1 MAEATGLR
9 NNALPYPIYGA
20 PFGIVFPILDA
31 DGDLVTGAT
40 ALDSEVSK
48 NADTAADCTN
58 EATEI
63 ATSSGL
69 YYLLLT
75 ATELT
80 ADVVAGITKTSTSGA
95 KTTSWALFPRKLV
108 TIRSGTAA
116 GGDTSYITL
125 DSGASAVDDTYNGMV
140 CIATI
145 DSNVE
150 ARIIADYTGS
160 NKQAAVTPAW
170 NVAPDS
176 DDTFVIKLPEGVQIP
191 QADVSRW
198 TAVMPDSIPADG
210 TRPSPEQALYMIVQ
224 YLMER
229 GIVGTTQTIYK
240 ADGTTPLLTQT
251 LGDATNPTTI
261 TRAT

>member
-31 DGDLVTGAT
+31 DGDLVTAAAG
-40 ALDSEVSK
+40 LDSEVSL
-48 NADTAADCTN
+48 NGDTAADCTN

-63 ATSSGL
+63 ATSSGM
-69 YYLLLT
+69 YTLLLT
-75 ATELT
+75 AAELT

-95 KTTSWALFPRKLV
+95 KTTAWSLYPRKLV
-108 TIRSGTAA
+108 TVHSGTAA
-116 GGDTSYITL
+116 GGDTGYITL
-125 DSGASAVDDTYNGMV
+125 DAGAAALDDFYNGMV

-145 DSNVE
+145 DGNVE
-150 ARIIADYTGS
+150 VRVIADYTGS

-176 DDTFVIKLPEGVQIP
+176 DDTFVVKLPEGAQ
-191 QADVSRW
+191 
-198 TAVMPDSIPADG
+198 MPPILGTLLADSIPANG
-210 TRPSPEQALYMIVQ
+210 TRPTPLQALYMIVQ

-261 TRAT
+261 TRAS